1 MKKTVTVLALILLP
15 FLTRAQTWSL
25 DKAHAKVGFTVTH
38 NLISEVDGN
47 FKKFEAVISSSKPD
61 FSDAIFEMSAETA
74 SINTENEMRDGHLKG
89 DSFFNTAKFPSL
101 TFKSTSFKKV
111 SGSKYTM
118 TGNLTIKGTTKPVT
132 MDVTLLGPNT
142 DQKTGRPI
150 LGIKATTK
158 IDRQDFK
165 VGTSLAS
172 STVADE
178 VELRATGEFKQN

>member
-1 MKKTVTVLALILLP
+1 MKKTILSLAFILLP
-15 FLTRAQTWSL
+15 FLGIAQSWSL
-25 DKAHAKVGFTVTH
+25 DKAHAKAGFTVTH
-38 NLISEVDGN
+38 NLISEVDGY
-47 FKKFEAVISSSKPD
+47 FKKFDASITSSKPD
-61 FSDAIFEMSAETA
+61 FSDAVLEMTAETA

-89 DSFFNTAKFPSL
+89 DSFFDTAKYPTL
-101 TFKSTSFKKV
+101 VFKSTSFRKV
-111 SGSKYTM
+111 NGNKYKM

-132 MDVTLLGPNT
+132 MDVTLLGPNV
-142 DQKTGRPI
+142 DERSKKQI

-172 STVADE
+172 KTVADE